1 MQEMRKR
8 DAHPAVTTWAE
19 GSRERGGGGVDRDG
33 KWGCQAQA
41 MRWLPYHRTP
51 WNPFGNENPPP
62 RSRLEKKNIKGPFAA
77 VNNASGRCLSDTWRS
92 ERNLQNWTTSLRLNN
107 FCLMSESTDRHKKF
121 LDDGTSRS
129 ASATAPIPIGPR
141 QL

>member
-8 DAHPAVTTWAE
+8 DAHSAVTTWAE

-51 WNPFGNENPPP
+51 WHPFGNENPPP
-62 RSRLEKKNIKGPFAA
+62 GSRSEKKIKKGPFAA
-77 VNNASGRCLSDTWRS
+77 VNNTSGRCLPDTWTS

-107 FCLMSESTDRHKKF
+107 LCLTSGSTDRHEKF
-121 LDDGTSRS
+121 LDDGTYRS
-129 ASATAPIPIGPR
+129 ASATTSIPIGPR